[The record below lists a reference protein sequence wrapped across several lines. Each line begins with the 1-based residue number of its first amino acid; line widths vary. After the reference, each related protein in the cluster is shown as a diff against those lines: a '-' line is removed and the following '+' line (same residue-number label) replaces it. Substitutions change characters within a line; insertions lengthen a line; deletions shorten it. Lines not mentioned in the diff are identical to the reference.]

1 MDRYRLVPLLEE
13 GLSIDAIAAE
23 VARSPSTVSYWLKR
37 HGLKANG
44 ARKYGPKPAL
54 DHDSLA
60 ALVDRGLSVPAI
72 ASELG
77 CPPSRVRYWL
87 GRHSLDTRQSRNR
100 ATARAA
106 LLEGQR
112 IVELSCRRH
121 GETDHVLE
129 GRGSYRCARCRAEQ
143 VAEHRR
149 RVKRVLIDEAGGS
162 CRLCGYARC
171 EAALQFHHLDPR
183 HKDFHLSV
191 RGITRSISA
200 LRAEAAKCILLCA
213 TCHAEVEAGA
223 STTSYLTPRGGFEP
237 PRLD

>member
-1 MDRYRLVPLLEE
+1 MDRYRLVSLLED

-44 ARKYGPKPAL
+44 GRKYGPKPAL
-54 DHDSLA
+54 GRDSLA
-60 ALVDRGLSVPAI
+60 ALAGRGLSVPAI

-87 GRHSLDTRQSRNR
+87 GRHSLETRQSRNR
-100 ATARAA
+100 AAARAA
-106 LLEGQR
+106 FGEGQR
-112 IVELSCRRH
+112 IVELSCGRH
-121 GETDHVLE
+121 GKTDHVLE
-129 GRGSYRCARCRAEQ
+129 GRGSYRCTRCRAEQ

-171 EAALQFHHLDPR
+171 EAALQFQHLDPTQ
-183 HKDFHLSV
+183 KDFHLSV
-191 RGITRSISA
+191 RGITRSICA

-213 TCHAEVEAGA
+213 TCHAEVEAGV
-223 STTSYLTPRGGFEP
+223 STVKLLTPRGGFEP
-237 PRLD
+237 PRLH